1 MMKNTAFP
9 QAGIITSLDA
19 GNAKAKVY
27 LPLYKIETGW
37 IPVATN
43 LFYETGVKAT
53 GLERDNHTVYSD
65 QEKTSVNTLASG
77 PKETSSQET
86 ADKIEWTTLQ
96 VGDEVVVVFING
108 NLNDGRVMA
117 RF

>member
-1 MMKNTAFP
+1 MSNLAFP

-19 GNAKAKVY
+19 AAGRAKVF
-27 LPLYKIETGW
+27 LPLYKIETTF
-37 IPVATN
+37 IPVASN
-43 LFYETGVKAT
+43 LLYETGITAT

-65 QEKTSVNTLASG
+65 PDKTVVNPQASG

-86 ADKIEWTTLQ
+86 AEKIEWTTLQ
-96 VGDEVVVVFING
+96 VGDEVAVIFLNG
-108 NLNDGRVMA
+108 NLNDGRVIA

>member
-1 MMKNTAFP
+1 MRNFVFP
-9 QAGIITSLDA
+9 QVGIITSLDA
-19 GNAKAKVY
+19 EKALAKVF

-53 GLERDNHTVYSD
+53 SLERDNHTVYSD
-65 QEKTSVNTLASG
+65 QEKTSVNVLASG
-77 PKETSSQET
+77 PKETASQET
-86 ADKIEWTTLQ
+86 AEKIEWTTLK

-108 NLNDGRVMA
+108 NLNDGRVIA